1 MKTIRLF
8 QVTQLLRQNKIITAQ
23 QLAEQLEVSRRTIYR
38 DVQQLLLSGVPING
52 EAGTGYWLEPGFDF
66 PPLMFTEE
74 EVEALAFGMRL
85 AMKTADKRISGA
97 AQSVLHK
104 VSESIPSRLRHSLTA
119 SPLDIPYATL
129 TEEQQQAFQQLRQ
142 AIKKLEVVTLQYIDE
157 KDQYTERGIWPLELS
172 FWGKVWTVTA
182 WCEKRKD
189 FRNFRIDRIS
199 LLQPSGK
206 YFRQENGKTL
216 QDYYH
221 QLLDKV

>member
-104 VSESIPSRLRHSLTA
+104 VSESIPSRLRHNLTA

-221 QLLDKV
+221 QLLEKG